1 MLNWNH
7 EGLLCFFGDSVV
19 AITYL
24 FLCKNPLYSED
35 LKDKYS
41 KAESNLTE
49 LKRLGATLLHGV
61 DTKKMKLHP
70 DLKNRKFDRII
81 FNLPHAGFKGKE
93 DDLHMIK
100 YVVVDALD
108 LDNCSC
114 SSNVLV
120 GTLFLF
126 FKWIG
131 CIILFLSNEFFK
143 YIVD

>member
-1 MLNWNH
+1 VLNWNH

-49 LKRLGATLLHGV
+49 LKRLGPTLLHGV

-108 LDNCSC
+108 LDNC
-114 SSNVLV
+114 
-120 GTLFLF
+120 
-126 FKWIG
+126 
-131 CIILFLSNEFFK
+131 
-143 YIVD
+143 

>member
-1 MLNWNH
+1 MH
-7 EGLLCFFGDSVV
+7 IKIMCFTVIMKGYYVFFGDFVV
-19 AITYL
+19 TIIIY

-61 DTKKMKLHP
+61 DSKKMKLHP

-100 YVVVDALD
+100 YVHNFVYVFG
-108 LDNCSC
+108 S
-114 SSNVLV
+114 
-120 GTLFLF
+120 
-126 FKWIG
+126 
-131 CIILFLSNEFFK
+131 
-143 YIVD
+143 